1 MGRLARDWRA
11 VQASSSVGDPNWFYS
26 TLAQSSAAIV
36 GLAGG
41 FMVSRVLARAGAS
54 RVTLLVFFALL
65 ALAFLLYLANEVRRL
80 GNALHL
86 DREFW

>member
-1 MGRLARDWRA
+1 LSGVLAA
-11 VQASSSVGDPNWFYS
+11 FLFFGVFIP
-26 TLAQSSAAIV
+26 LAYLS
-36 GLAGG
+36 
-41 FMVSRVLARAGAS
+41 ARAGAS